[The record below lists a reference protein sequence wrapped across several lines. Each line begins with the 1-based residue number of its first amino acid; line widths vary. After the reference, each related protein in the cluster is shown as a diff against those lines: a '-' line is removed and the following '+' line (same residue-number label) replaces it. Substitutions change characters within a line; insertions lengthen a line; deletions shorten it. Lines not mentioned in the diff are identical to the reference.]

1 MGVDHALK
9 GGNSENVLEMLLN
22 EKEKW
27 PDRLRRETKV
37 EVLLT
42 LARHRSGTQSVKRL
56 TRLLET
62 VTDQERIDE
71 ITR

>member
-42 LARHRSGTQSVKRL
+42 LARHRSGAQSVKRL
-56 TRLLET
+56 TGLLET
-62 VTDQERIDE
+62 VMDQERIDE